1 MCNGWEVR
9 TKKYDRQ
16 KNAHLFVHT
25 NFYNVLLNFRWDVQ
39 NNTWA
44 MAEALRPLVLNFE
57 FKRNGK
63 TAYITTGFPGFVGA
77 FTGFI
82 PVS

>member
-1 MCNGWEVR
+1 M
-9 TKKYDRQ
+9 TKK
-16 KNAHLFVHT
+16 LECTFVRPYKL
-25 NFYNVLLNFRWDVQ
+25 YNTLLNFRWDVQ